1 MILSRK
7 IGVPMVG
14 LVGSPSRSAGICLD
28 LVVVLGTES
37 TSCLLFMV
45 LDIPLIEPS
54 DFLFPLYFMFTYY
67 FLIFL
72 MRQNLNS

>member
-7 IGVPMVG
+7 IGVPTVG

-28 LVVVLGTES
+28 LVVVLLGTES

-54 DFLFPLYFMFTYY
+54 DFLFPFYFMFTYY

-72 MRQNLNS
+72 M